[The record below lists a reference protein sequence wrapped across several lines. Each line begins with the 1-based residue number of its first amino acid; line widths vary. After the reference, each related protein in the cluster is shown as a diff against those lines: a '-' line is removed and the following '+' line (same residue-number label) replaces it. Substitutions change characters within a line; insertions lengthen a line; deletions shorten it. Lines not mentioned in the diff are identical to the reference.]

1 LIANL
6 EDEKKSLMLKEVEYN
21 LQLQSLKSEIE
32 KLTCEYEVQTQ
43 EKTDLV
49 ITLKASEEINEK
61 LKKQVQSSNE
71 ENLNLNNALL
81 AKGFDE
87 RKLQAEI
94 NDLREQLIKLE
105 IGNKMFK
112 QNLDLDEEEI
122 CVLKKAIR
130 DKECDEK
137 RLEIEVNEL
146 KEQVNIE
153 LRLFWSIA

>member
-1 LIANL
+1 
-6 EDEKKSLMLKEVEYN
+6 MLKEVEYN

-32 KLTCEYEVQTQ
+32 KLTCEYAVQTQ

-61 LKKQVQSSNE
+61 LKKQVESSNE

-105 IGNKMFK
+105 IDNKMFK

-130 DKECDEK
+130 EKECDEK

-153 LRLFWSIA
+153 LRLFLGIA